1 MIKISTPELNLLIS
15 GSTVKSAS
23 DSLNE
28 EDQNFYTSIIKDLD
42 LMVKYPGKKTIS
54 NILKYSKSL

>member
-1 MIKISTPELNLLIS
+1 MIKISTPESNLLIS